1 MEYKQI
7 SYDDFC
13 SNFVGWNII
22 DEKHFHDLSDLKY
35 YNEYTLQP
43 PTGKKLI
50 LIICHYYNKKR
61 VQIDF
66 YYNDK
71 FIQSRFVLGTKQ
83 ITQILL
89 PDQDD
94 KTKYLMP
101 INIIIQNYNTHFN
114 ESNIRNLVNFFYN

>member
-7 SYDDFC
+7 SYNGFC
-13 SNFVGWNII
+13 SNFLDWNII
-22 DEKHFHDLSDLKY
+22 NEKHFHDLSDKKY

-43 PTGKKLI
+43 PSGTKLI
-50 LIICHYYNKKR
+50 LIICHYYQKKR

-71 FIQSRFVLGTKQ
+71 FIPSQFVLGTKQ

-89 PDQDD
+89 HHQDD
-94 KTKYLMP
+94 NTKYLIP
-101 INIIIQNYNTHFN
+101 INTTIRNYNQHFD
-114 ESNIRNLVNFFYN
+114 ESNIRNLINFFYN

>member
-7 SYDDFC
+7 SYNGFC
-13 SNFVGWNII
+13 GNFLDWNII
-22 DEKHFHDLSDLKY
+22 DEKHFHDLSDKKY

-43 PTGKKLI
+43 PSGTKLI
-50 LIICHYYNKKR
+50 LIICHYYQKKR

-71 FIQSRFVLGTKQ
+71 FIPSQFVLGTKQ

-89 PDQDD
+89 PHQDD
-94 KTKYLMP
+94 STKYLIP
-101 INIIIQNYNTHFN
+101 INTTIRNYNQHFN
-114 ESNIRNLVNFFYN
+114 ESNIRNLINFFYN